1 MLAKDL
7 FDFLNTATGITWQR
21 VRVEPMNPP
30 ASSSR
35 QVRVGLFEIDL
46 ASGQLHKNGRKLP
59 LQEQPFRV
67 LAMLLEHPG
76 EVVTRQELQARLWPA
91 DTYVGFDE
99 GLNTAI
105 RKLRMAFGD
114 SAGNPRFIET
124 LPRRGYRFIAPVTET
139 APANGLPASIDAQGD
154 VTSIRGDDA
163 VAESEQSVSA
173 LDYPALA
180 PAGRKW
186 RTAVPV
192 ATFLILA
199 LTVVAYIMRTRFFP
213 GSAPAKRAMLAI
225 LPFQNLSNDPAQE
238 YFSDGLTE
246 ETITDLGQL
255 SPENLGVI
263 ARTSAM
269 AYKHTDKTVSQIGRE
284 LGVDYILEGSVRRE
298 GGKARVSAQL
308 IRVSDQTHLWAQN
321 YDRDLQDLLDV
332 QNDVG
337 RAIAEQVRAN
347 LTPQQ
352 QIELAKKHMVN
363 PESYDLY
370 LKGRFYW
377 NQRTPDA
384 IKESIG
390 YFKEA
395 TAKDGNFALAYA
407 GLADAYNI
415 SNIVGLYSPGESF
428 PQAKAAAMR
437 AIQLDP
443 LLAEAHAALGMEK
456 SHYDFDFPGAER
468 EFLKAIEVNPNS
480 TYAHLFYS
488 NCFLMP
494 MGRKAQAIAENK
506 RALELDPLSLP
517 INNFMGMTYM
527 FAGDYGSAY
536 RQFQHTIA
544 MNPNFPL
551 AHDYLSSLLTA
562 MGRYEEAIKE
572 QEKAELLG
580 GSSPVEAAT
589 RANVMERAFRSGGE
603 KKFWQKHL
611 ELELEAGKQPAAYAS
626 PSELARDYAL
636 AGQTDKAFAWLDK
649 AYEEREGQELTLLK
663 FDPGYKNLR
672 SDPRFSALL
681 QKIGLPQ

>member
-1 MLAKDL
+1 
-7 FDFLNTATGITWQR
+7 
-21 VRVEPMNPP
+21 MNPA

-35 QVRVGLFEIDL
+35 KIRTGLFDIDL
-46 ASGQLHKNGRKLP
+46 DSGQMHKNGRRLP

-67 LAMLLEHPG
+67 LAMLLERPG
-76 EVVTRQELQARLWPA
+76 EVVTRQELQARLWPS

-105 RKLRMAFGD
+105 RKLRTAFGD
-114 SAGNPRFIET
+114 SAANPRFIET
-124 LPRRGYRFIAPVTET
+124 LPRRGYRFIAPLSAASTEISFEGKD
-139 APANGLPASIDAQGD
+139 AVVDPVPRQQDAQPAKTPD
-154 VTSIRGDDA
+154 NAAFSAEVRSWPWKTVAAVTA
-163 VAESEQSVSA
+163 A
-173 LDYPALA
+173 LVL
-180 PAGRKW
+180 
-186 RTAVPV
+186 
-192 ATFLILA
+192 
-199 LTVVAYIMRTRFFP
+199 VVAVTAYLVGTHPSPGPQKRT
-213 GSAPAKRAMLAI
+213 MLAI
-225 LPFQNLSNDPAQE
+225 LPFQNLSNDPRQE

-255 SPENLGVI
+255 SPEHLGVI

-332 QNDVG
+332 QNDLG

-347 LTPQQ
+347 LTPQR
-352 QIELAKKHMVN
+352 QIELSKKHMVN
-363 PESYDLY
+363 PEAYDLY

-390 YFKEA
+390 YFQQA
-395 TAKDGNFALAYA
+395 TDRDSNFALAYA

-415 SNIVGLYSPGESF
+415 SNIIGPVSPGDSF

-437 AIQLDP
+437 AILLDP
-443 LLAEAHAALGMEK
+443 SLAEAHAALGMEK
-456 SHYDFDFPGAER
+456 SHYEFDFPGAEK

-494 MGRKAQAIAENK
+494 MGRQAQAIAENK

-517 INNFMGMTYM
+517 INNFMGMTYI
-527 FAGDYGSAY
+527 FAADYGNAY

-544 MNPNFPL
+544 MDPSFPL
-551 AHDYLSSLLTA
+551 AHEYFAWLLTTT
-562 MGRYEEAIKE
+562 GRYEEAIKE
-572 QEKAELLG
+572 HEKSEVLG
-580 GSSPVEAAT
+580 GSSPEEAA
-589 RANVMERAFRSGGE
+589 AEAKMMLRAFESGGE
-603 KKFWQKHL
+603 KGFWQKHL
-611 ELELEAGKQPAAYAS
+611 DLDLAAMKQPGSYVPSSTLAAG
-626 PSELARDYAL
+626 YAL
-636 AGQTDKAFAWLDK
+636 AGENDKAFAWLDK
-649 AYEEREGQELTLLK
+649 AYDEREGQSLTLLK
-663 FDPGYKNLR
+663 ADPSFKNLR

-681 QKIGLPQ
+681 RKIGLPQ

>member
-1 MLAKDL
+1 
-7 FDFLNTATGITWQR
+7 
-21 VRVEPMNPP
+21 MNPP

-35 QVRVGLFEIDL
+35 QLRTGLFEIDL

-67 LAMLLEHPG
+67 LAVLLERPG

-105 RKLRMAFGD
+105 RKLRTAFGD

-139 APANGLPASIDAQGD
+139 KTANGVSAVMAAIETNKDE
-154 VTSIRGDDA
+154 VA
-163 VAESEQSVSA
+163 VAGSGQAVSA
-173 LDYPALA
+173 PDDPALA
-180 PAGRKW
+180 PGVKKW
-186 RTAVPV
+186 RSKAAVLVTA
-192 ATFLILA
+192 FLILA
-199 LTVVAYIMRTRFFP
+199 LTVVAYITRKHSSP
-213 GSAPAKRAMLAI
+213 GSAPTKRAMLAI

-298 GGKARVSAQL
+298 GSKARVSAQL

-332 QNDVG
+332 QNDLG
-337 RAIAEQVRAN
+337 RSIAEQVSAN
-347 LTPQQ
+347 LTPQR
-352 QIELAKKHMVN
+352 QIELSKKHIVN
-363 PESYDLY
+363 PEAYDLY

-377 NQRTPDA
+377 NQRTPGA

-390 YFKEA
+390 YFVQA
-395 TAKDGNFALAYA
+395 TAKDPNFALAYA

-415 SNIVGLYSPGESF
+415 SNIVGLYSPSESF
-428 PQAKAAAMR
+428 PQAREAAMR

-443 LLAEAHAALGMEK
+443 SLAEAHAALGMEK
-456 SHYDFDFPGAER
+456 SHYEFDLPGAER
-468 EFLKAIEVNPNS
+468 EFLKALEVNPNS
-480 TYAHLFYS
+480 PYAHLFYS
-488 NCFLMP
+488 NCFLLP
-494 MGRKAQAIAENK
+494 MGRKAQAIAENR
-506 RALELDPLSLP
+506 RAVEIDPLSLP
-517 INNFMGMTYM
+517 INNFLGMTYM
-527 FAGDYGSAY
+527 MAGDDDSAY

-544 MNPNFPL
+544 MDPSFPL
-551 AHDYLSSLLTA
+551 AHEYFSWFLTTT
-562 MGRYEEAIKE
+562 GRYEESIKE
-572 QEKAELLG
+572 KEKGDVLSGASPEQAAAEAIVMEKA
-580 GSSPVEAAT
+580 
-589 RANVMERAFRSGGE
+589 FKSGGE
-603 KKFWQKHL
+603 KRFWQKHL
-611 ELELEAGKQPAAYAS
+611 ELELKAGQQPGASAS
-626 PSELARDYAL
+626 PFMLAADYAV
-636 AGQTDKAFAWLDK
+636 AGQTDKAFEYLEK
-649 AYEEREGQELTLLK
+649 SYEEREGQDLTLLK
-663 FDPGYKNLR
+663 FDPSYKNLR
-672 SDPRFSALL
+672 SDPRFSAMLR
-681 QKIGLPQ
+681 KIGLPQ

>member
-1 MLAKDL
+1 
-7 FDFLNTATGITWQR
+7 
-21 VRVEPMNPP
+21 MNPP
-30 ASSSR
+30 ASSSHKIR
-35 QVRVGLFEIDL
+35 TGLFEIDL
-46 ASGQLHKNGRKLP
+46 ASGQMHKNGRRVP

-67 LAMLLEHPG
+67 LAMLLERPG
-76 EVVTRQELQARLWPA
+76 DAVTRQELQARLWAA

-105 RKLRMAFGD
+105 RKLRTAFGD
-114 SAGNPRFIET
+114 SAANPRFIET
-124 LPRRGYRFIAPVTET
+124 LHRRGYRFIAPLSATSTESGFYRNNVVDPEPPRLDEQ
-139 APANGLPASIDAQGD
+139 PANTPDHPAFS
-154 VTSIRGDDA
+154 
-163 VAESEQSVSA
+163 AEVRRW
-173 LDYPALA
+173 PW
-180 PAGRKW
+180 K
-186 RTAVPV
+186 
-192 ATFLILA
+192 
-199 LTVVAYIMRTRFFP
+199 TVVAAAVALVLIVTVTAYLVLTHTSPGPQKRT
-213 GSAPAKRAMLAI
+213 MLAV
-225 LPFQNLSNDPAQE
+225 LPFQNLSNDPRQE

-255 SPENLGVI
+255 SPEHLGVI

-269 AYKHTDKTVSQIGRE
+269 AYKHTGKSVSQIGRE

-332 QNDVG
+332 QNDLG
-337 RAIAEQVRAN
+337 KAIAEQVRAN

-352 QIELAKKHMVN
+352 KIELSRKRMVN
-363 PESYDLY
+363 PEAYDLY

-390 YFKEA
+390 YFQQA
-395 TAKDGNFALAYA
+395 TARDSNFALAYA

-415 SNIVGLYSPGESF
+415 SNIIGPVSPRDSF

-437 AIQLDP
+437 AISLDSS
-443 LLAEAHAALGMEK
+443 LAEAHAALGMEK
-456 SHYDFDFPGAER
+456 SHYEFDFPGAET

-494 MGRKAQAIAENK
+494 MGRQTQAIAENK
-506 RALELDPLSLP
+506 MALQLDPLSLP
-517 INNFMGMTYM
+517 INNFMGMTYI
-527 FAGDYGSAY
+527 FAADYGSAY

-544 MNPNFPL
+544 MDPSFPL
-551 AHDYLSSLLTA
+551 AHEYFAWLLTT

-572 QEKAELLG
+572 HEKSEVLVGA
-580 GSSPVEAAT
+580 SPEEAAAKAT
-589 RANVMERAFRSGGE
+589 IMLRAFESGGE
-603 KKFWQKHL
+603 RGFWQKHL
-611 ELELEAGKQPAAYAS
+611 DLDLAAMKQPGSYVPS
-626 PSELARDYAL
+626 SELAADYAL
-636 AGQTDKAFAWLDK
+636 TGQNDKAFAWLDK
-649 AYEEREGQELTLLK
+649 AYDEREGQSLTLLK
-663 FDPGYKNLR
+663 VDPSFKNLR

-681 QKIGLPQ
+681 RKIGLPQ

>member
-1 MLAKDL
+1 
-7 FDFLNTATGITWQR
+7 
-21 VRVEPMNPP
+21 MNPP
-30 ASSSR
+30 ASSSHKIR
-35 QVRVGLFEIDL
+35 TGLFEIDL
-46 ASGQLHKNGRKLP
+46 ASGQMHKNGRKLP

-67 LAMLLEHPG
+67 LAMLLERPG
-76 EVVTRQELQARLWPA
+76 EVVTRQVLQARLWPA

-105 RKLRMAFGD
+105 RKLRTAFGD
-114 SAGNPRFIET
+114 SAANPRFIET
-124 LPRRGYRFIAPVTET
+124 LPRRGYRFIAPVNATKTEMRPYGNG
-139 APANGLPASIDAQGD
+139 AFVDPEPARQDEQPANTPDDPAFS
-154 VTSIRGDDA
+154 
-163 VAESEQSVSA
+163 AEVRRR
-173 LDYPALA
+173 PW
-180 PAGRKW
+180 K
-186 RTAVPV
+186 
-192 ATFLILA
+192 
-199 LTVVAYIMRTRFFP
+199 TVVAVAAALVLMVAVTAYLVGTHPSPGPQKRT
-213 GSAPAKRAMLAI
+213 MLAI
-225 LPFQNLSNDPAQE
+225 LPFQNLSNDPRQE

-255 SPENLGVI
+255 SPEHLGVI

-298 GGKARVSAQL
+298 GGRARVSAQL

-332 QNDVG
+332 QNDLG

-347 LTPQQ
+347 LTPQR
-352 QIELAKKHMVN
+352 QIELSKKHMVN
-363 PESYDLY
+363 PEAYDLY

-384 IKESIG
+384 LKQSIG
-390 YFKEA
+390 YFQQA
-395 TAKDGNFALAYA
+395 TAKDGDFALAYA

-415 SNIVGLYSPGESF
+415 SNIVGLLSARESF

-443 LLAEAHAALGMEK
+443 SLAEAHAALGMEK
-456 SHYDFDFPGAER
+456 SHYEFDFPGAER

-527 FAGDYGSAY
+527 FATDYGSAY

-544 MNPNFPL
+544 MDPTFPL
-551 AHDYLSSLLTA
+551 AHEYFSGLLAT

-572 QEKAELLG
+572 HEKSEVLV
-580 GSSPVEAAT
+580 GSSPEEAAT
-589 RANVMERAFRSGGE
+589 EATIMLRAFRSGGE
-603 KKFWQKHL
+603 KRFWQKHL
-611 ELELEAGKQPAAYAS
+611 ELYLQAVKQPGSHIFATGLAS
-626 PSELARDYAL
+626 DYAL
-636 AGQTDKAFAWLDK
+636 AGENDKAFAWLDK
-649 AYEEREGQELTLLK
+649 AYEEREGQAITLLK
-663 FDPGYKNLR
+663 VDPSFNNLR
-672 SDPRFSALL
+672 TDPRFSALL
-681 QKIGLPQ
+681 RKIGLSE